1 MLPDLTRIT
10 RKAST
15 DPTCRFTALAH
26 YLNEEFLLDTWV
38 RLNRRGSAGIDR
50 QRETA
55 IRDLVDRS
63 RRHAYQAPPVRR
75 AYIPK
80 PGQPAKLR
88 PLGIPTVADRLMQA
102 AVARLLSAIYEA
114 DFLDSSYGFRPER
127 SAHDAFGATEA
138 LVFKYPIQ
146 WVFEADIRG
155 FFDHLDHAWL
165 ERMLRVRIGDPWT
178 LAMMVYKSSML
189 SFIGYRVD
197 TSSFPVSLIFP
208 Y

>member
-1 MLPDLTRIT
+1 
-10 RKAST
+10 
-15 DPTCRFTALAH
+15 
-26 YLNEEFLLDTWV
+26 
-38 RLNRRGSAGIDR
+38 
-50 QRETA
+50 
-55 IRDLVDRS
+55 
-63 RRHAYQAPPVRR
+63 
-75 AYIPK
+75 
-80 PGQPAKLR
+80 
-88 PLGIPTVADRLMQA
+88 MQA

-127 SAHDAFGATEA
+127 SAHDALGAIEA

-197 TSSFPVSLIFP
+197 TSSLPVSLIFP